1 MSITDTKTQYK
12 TPTNFKSR
20 SNLHAKY
27 ASQNWQLWLAQ
38 RIDIPDHSD
47 VVDIGCGTGGFW
59 RAAVDTYPES
69 LSLTLLDS
77 AEAMLDEAVK
87 SVTSAGHYRA
97 VRGVLANAMQLP
109 FEGGRFDA
117 LCAMHMLYHLP
128 DPAQALGEMRRVLR
142 PGGCIAITTSGRDNL
157 RALHALSAQVFGGAG
172 VDPAA
177 ATFGPADAEA
187 LLADGFKDI
196 KTEVLRDPYAVTDH
210 RDVLNYLRSFPPAS
224 DASAGQLEQLEAL
237 IIDKMNAVGGVFHL
251 RTQAAQ
257 ITARA

>member
-12 TPTNFKSR
+12 TPSNFKSR
-20 SNLHAKY
+20 GNLHAKY

-77 AEAMLDEAVK
+77 AEAMPDEAVK
-87 SVTSAGHYRA
+87 TVTSAGHYRA

-117 LCAMHMLYHLP
+117 LCICSITCRI
-128 DPAQALGEMRRVLR
+128 RRR
-142 PGGCIAITTSGRDNL
+142 PWVKCAECC
-157 RALHALSAQVFGGAG
+157 A
-172 VDPAA
+172 
-177 ATFGPADAEA
+177 PADASPSPQAGGTTCA
-187 LLADGFKDI
+187 LCMHYQ
-196 KTEVLRDPYAVTDH
+196 R
-210 RDVLNYLRSFPPAS
+210 RS
-224 DASAGQLEQLEAL
+224 L
-237 IIDKMNAVGGVFHL
+237 
-251 RTQAAQ
+251 AAQ
-257 ITARA
+257 GWIRPPQPLDPQMPKRFWRMGSKTLKQKFCATPMR

>member
-12 TPTNFKSR
+12 TPSNFKSR

-38 RIDIPDHSD
+38 RIHIPDHSD
-47 VVDIGCGTGGFW
+47 VLDIGCGTGGFW

-87 SVTSAGHYRA
+87 TVTSAGHYRA

-128 DPAQALGEMRRVLR
+128 DPAQGWIRPPQPLGPQMPKRFWRMGSKTLKQRFCATPMR
-142 PGGCIAITTSGRDNL
+142 
-157 RALHALSAQVFGGAG
+157 
-172 VDPAA
+172 
-177 ATFGPADAEA
+177 
-187 LLADGFKDI
+187 
-196 KTEVLRDPYAVTDH
+196 
-210 RDVLNYLRSFPPAS
+210 
-224 DASAGQLEQLEAL
+224 
-237 IIDKMNAVGGVFHL
+237 
-251 RTQAAQ
+251 
-257 ITARA
+257 